1 MSTTKSTLTN
11 PVVPSVASTGKRGS
25 GQRLLGWTIVAFG
38 LATSVAFGILSTVF
52 EFPDVLRRPGGE
64 VLALY
69 AEKADVVRP
78 TYWVLGMTGL
88 VLVGIA
94 VELGRFLTPFA
105 EGPARLVSGFGVA
118 TGVFWSLGY
127 TRWPIAVPYLSEMYL
142 SGDAAE
148 KERAAEM
155 YGMLN
160 RYAGMTVGEHLG
172 FITMGV
178 FAIALAIGLRRGEI
192 GPRWLLPVGIIGGVL
207 ITITSYEQ
215 YNPEVTLL
223 GALNGLANTVWF
235 LWMIAIGI
243 VLLRRSGQAGR
254 TQS

>member
-1 MSTTKSTLTN
+1 MNTANATIPTSSN
-11 PVVPSVASTGKRGS
+11 NESSAN
-25 GQRLLGWTIVAFG
+25 RLLGWTIITFSV
-38 LATSVAFGILSTVF
+38 ATSIAFGILSAVF

-69 AEKADVVRP
+69 EENATVVRP
-78 TYWVLGMTGL
+78 TYWLLGMTGL

-105 EGPARLVSGFGVA
+105 AGPARLVSGFGVA

-127 TRWPIAVPYLSEMYL
+127 TRWPIAVPYLSEMYQT
-142 SGDAAE
+142 GDAAE
-148 KERAAEM
+148 KERAAEL
-155 YGMLN
+155 YGILN

-178 FAIALAIGLRRGEI
+178 FAVALAIGLRRGGI
-192 GPRWLLPVGIIGGVL
+192 GPKWLFPVGIFGGVL
-207 ITITSYEQ
+207 IAITSYEQ
-215 YNPEVTLL
+215 YNPDVALL

-235 LWMIAIGI
+235 LWMIAIGVVI
-243 VLLRRSGQAGR
+243 LRRPR
-254 TQS
+254 RR